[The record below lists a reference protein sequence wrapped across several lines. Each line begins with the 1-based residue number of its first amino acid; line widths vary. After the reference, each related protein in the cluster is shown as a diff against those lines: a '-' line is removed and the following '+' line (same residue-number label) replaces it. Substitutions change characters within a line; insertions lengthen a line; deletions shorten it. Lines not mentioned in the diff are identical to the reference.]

1 MELTALTLNCW
12 GIAGVSKDRRSRI
25 LAIANHLILGNYDFV
40 FLQEVWVEDDFQIIV
55 RKVANT
61 YPYSHYFHSGVIG
74 GGVCILSKAKIVD
87 VYFHAWSLNGYV
99 HKIQHGDWF
108 GGKGVGLCTVIYHG
122 LKINLYVTHLHAEY
136 DRENDEYRAHRAVQA
151 FETSQMIRYTRK
163 MADVSILGGDLNT
176 EPGDL
181 AYRLICDH
189 TSLQDLYLTT
199 GKPEVEGM
207 TSETPANSYTATES
221 LRVCPSGKRIDY
233 VMCSSRKGLRI
244 ETVDVS
250 IPLPSRVPDCSFSYS
265 DHEAVCAKF
274 RILETQ
280 STAKQVQN
288 QQSPVETLNEALQV
302 TGQRFCSNRVS
313 TAKYNALSFL
323 PCFLFEQFRRYSNC
337 FFLFIALLQKRHKA
351 DQETNKRQVE
361 VLRDG
366 QWLWLTWQQI
376 NVGDVVRVRAGAFFP
391 ADLLLISSSEPHSL
405 CYIETANLDGETNLK
420 IRQALPTTAKLLSVS
435 ALKDLQ
441 GILHC
446 ELPNRHLYEFNGT
459 LRLAKY
465 EPLALGPDQLLQR
478 GARLQNTKWATGIV
492 LYTGHE
498 TKLLQNSSAAA
509 PLKRSTVD
517 QAANMQILLLFFLLV
532 LLSLLASSCNEIWA
546 SNFGFQHWY
555 LGLEDLPTANFGYNL
570 LTYIILFN
578 NLIPISLQVT
588 IEMVRFIQ
596 ATFINNDMEMYHVET
611 DTPACART
619 SNLNEELGQVKYVFS
634 DKTGTLTQN
643 VMEFQ
648 QCSVGGTIYSANND
662 VIVNSSGMASS
673 MVQDLTSKHS
683 NAPYIRE
690 FLTLLAVCHTV
701 IPEKDDTN
709 PNVLH
714 YHAASPDER
723 ALVQGAARLGWVL
736 SSRTP
741 ETLTITAEGMEHR
754 YQLLHVLEFSSDR
767 KRMSVIVR
775 TPSGKI
781 KLFCK
786 GADTVIYER
795 LGSAAPTGPQQHQ
808 QYIRQVTTNHLESF
822 AREGLRT
829 LCCAVAEIPHDIYE
843 EWKHTYHRASTSMQN
858 REEKLSDAANLI
870 ENNLVLLGATA
881 IEDKLQDQVPETIGA
896 LLDADIRMWM
906 LTGDKQE
913 TAINIGHACR
923 LLNSNMELL
932 VMNEE
937 SLDGT
942 REVIG
947 RWLSTRSE
955 GSSPLSSTMASSA
968 ALVVDGQTL
977 KYAMSCDL
985 KKDFLQL
992 CLQCR
997 AVICCR
1003 VTPSQKAEIVEAVTV
1018 ETQAVTLAIG
1028 DGANDVAMIQK
1039 AHVGV
1044 GISGMEG
1051 LQAACASDY
1060 SIAQFR
1066 FLRRL
1071 LLVHGASNYYRMC
1084 RLILYSFYK
1093 NITLYVIELWF
1104 AHYSAWS
1111 GQILFERWT
1120 IGLYNVLFT
1129 AAPPLALGL
1138 FDRRCTAEVSYRY
1151 PQLYKPSQTAQHFNV
1166 KVFWFWMLK
1175 ALVHSVLLFWLP
1187 LVAFGEDIVWSHGKD
1202 GGYLILGNAVYTY
1215 VVVTVCLKA
1224 ALETSSWT
1232 WLSLLAIGGSVLT
1245 WFLFLAF
1252 YSHFWPSLPIAANM
1266 AGMSHMLMSSPVFWL
1281 GLILAPVT
1289 ALLSDFS
1296 IKTFWNTMFKSFTD
1310 QVCEREI
1317 NLQRSESGK
1326 LLDSQRRDSRTK
1338 LVETARLLR
1347 NVRNVFRRPNLTSDG
1362 ARGQTELELSRKLS

>member
-1 MELTALTLNCW
+1 
-12 GIAGVSKDRRSRI
+12 
-25 LAIANHLILGNYDFV
+25 
-40 FLQEVWVEDDFQIIV
+40 
-55 RKVANT
+55 
-61 YPYSHYFHSGVIG
+61 
-74 GGVCILSKAKIVD
+74 
-87 VYFHAWSLNGYV
+87 
-99 HKIQHGDWF
+99 
-108 GGKGVGLCTVIYHG
+108 
-122 LKINLYVTHLHAEY
+122 
-136 DRENDEYRAHRAVQA
+136 
-151 FETSQMIRYTRK
+151 
-163 MADVSILGGDLNT
+163 
-176 EPGDL
+176 
-181 AYRLICDH
+181 
-189 TSLQDLYLTT
+189 
-199 GKPEVEGM
+199 M
-207 TSETPANSYTATES
+207 TSETPANSYTASES
-221 LRVCPSGKRIDY
+221 LRACPNGKRIDF
-233 VMCSSRKGLRI
+233 VMCSSRKGLQI
-244 ETVDVS
+244 ETIDVN
-250 IPLPSRVPDCSFSYS
+250 IPLPPRIPNYPFSYS

-280 STAKQVQN
+280 SVSAN
-288 QQSPVETLNEALQV
+288 QKWSKDTSISSLKEALQV

-391 ADLLLISSSEPHSL
+391 ADLILISSSEPHSL

-420 IRQALPTTAKLLSVS
+420 IRQALPATAKLLSVT
-435 ALKDLQ
+435 ALKDVQ
-441 GILHC
+441 GTLHC
-446 ELPNRHLYEFNGT
+446 ELPNRHLYEFTGT
-459 LRLAKY
+459 LRLANR

-588 IEMVRFIQ
+588 IEMVRFMQ

-648 QCSVGGTIYSANND
+648 QCSVGGTIYSAKSD
-662 VIVNSSGMASS
+662 VVVNSSGMASS
-673 MVQDLTSKHS
+673 MVQDLTAKHS

-701 IPEKDDTN
+701 IPEKDETN
-709 PNVLH
+709 PEILH

-723 ALVQGAARLGWVL
+723 ALIQGAARLGWVL

-754 YQLLHVLEFSSDR
+754 YQLLHILEFTSDR

-808 QYIRQVTTNHLESF
+808 QYIRQVTTNHLEAF

-843 EWKHTYHRASTSMQN
+843 EWKHTYHRASVSMQN
-858 REEKLSDAANLI
+858 REEKLADAANLI

-881 IEDKLQDQVPETIGA
+881 IEDKLQEEVPETIGA
-896 LLDADIRMWM
+896 LLEADIRMWM

-955 GSSPLSSTMASSA
+955 GSSPLSTTMASSA

-1003 VTPSQKAEIVEAVTV
+1003 VTPSQKAEIVEAVTI

-1104 AHYSAWS
+1104 AHHSAWS

-1151 PQLYKPSQTAQHFNV
+1151 PQLYKPSQSAQHFNV
-1166 KVFWFWMLK
+1166 KVFWYWMTK
-1175 ALVHSVLLFWLP
+1175 ALIHSVLLFGLP
-1187 LVAFGEDIVWSHGKD
+1187 LMAFGEDIVWSNGKD

-1224 ALETSSWT
+1224 ALETYSWT

-1252 YSHFWPSLPIAANM
+1252 YSHFWPSLPLAANM
-1266 AGMSHMLMSSPVFWL
+1266 AGMSHMLLSSPVFWW

-1296 IKTFWNTMFKSFTD
+1296 IKTLWNTMFKSFTD

-1338 LVETARLLR
+1338 LVETARLMR
-1347 NVRNVFRRPNLTSDG
+1347 SVRNVFRRPNASSDG
-1362 ARGQTELELSRKLS
+1362 ARGQTELELSRKSS

>member
-1 MELTALTLNCW
+1 MGTF
-12 GIAGVSKDRRSRI
+12 GIISR
-25 LAIANHLILGNYDFV
+25 LS
-40 FLQEVWVEDDFQIIV
+40 EEEDDQ
-55 RKVANT
+55 T
-61 YPYSHYFHSGVIG
+61 SG
-74 GGVCILSKAKIVD
+74 
-87 VYFHAWSLNGYV
+87 
-99 HKIQHGDWF
+99 
-108 GGKGVGLCTVIYHG
+108 
-122 LKINLYVTHLHAEY
+122 
-136 DRENDEYRAHRAVQA
+136 
-151 FETSQMIRYTRK
+151 
-163 MADVSILGGDLNT
+163 
-176 EPGDL
+176 
-181 AYRLICDH
+181 
-189 TSLQDLYLTT
+189 
-199 GKPEVEGM
+199 
-207 TSETPANSYTATES
+207 ATEAAECVE
-221 LRVCPSGKRIDY
+221 LRAIRI
-233 VMCSSRKGLRI
+233 
-244 ETVDVS
+244 
-250 IPLPSRVPDCSFSYS
+250 
-265 DHEAVCAKF
+265 
-274 RILETQ
+274 
-280 STAKQVQN
+280 
-288 QQSPVETLNEALQV
+288 QV

-313 TAKYNALSFL
+313 TAKYNFVSFL

-337 FFLFIALLQKRHKA
+337 FFLFIALLQQIPDVSPTGRYTTLVPLLFILAVSATKEIVEDFKRHKA

-361 VLRDG
+361 VLRGG
-366 QWLWLTWQQI
+366 QWLWLAWQQI

-391 ADLLLISSSEPHSL
+391 ADLILISSSEPHSL

-435 ALKDLQ
+435 ALGHLQ
-441 GILHC
+441 GTLHC
-446 ELPNRHLYEFNGT
+446 ELPNRHLYEFTGT
-459 LRLAKY
+459 LRLTNH

-532 LLSLLASSCNEIWA
+532 MLALLASSFNEFWA
-546 SNFGFQHWY
+546 SYFGFSHWY

-588 IEMVRFIQ
+588 IEVVRFFQ
-596 ATFINNDMEMYHVET
+596 ATFINNDSEMYHVAT
-611 DTPACART
+611 NTPACART
-619 SNLNEELGQVKYVFS
+619 SNLNEELGQVKYVFT

-643 VMEFQ
+643 IMEFQ
-648 QCSVGGTIYSANND
+648 QCSVGGTIYAAKND
-662 VIVNSSGMASS
+662 VVVNSSGMASS
-673 MVQDLTSKHS
+673 MIQDLSAKHS

-701 IPEKDDTN
+701 IPEKDETN
-709 PNVLH
+709 PDILH

-723 ALVQGAARLGWVL
+723 ALIQGAARLGWVL

-741 ETLTITAEGMEHR
+741 ETITITAEGMEHR
-754 YQLLHVLEFSSDR
+754 YQLLHILEFSSDR

-795 LGSAAPTGPQQHQ
+795 LGSVVPTGPQQHQ
-808 QYIRQVTTNHLESF
+808 QYIRQVTTSHLEAF

-843 EWKHTYHRASTSMQN
+843 EWKHTYHRASISMQN
-858 REEKLSDAANLI
+858 REEKLADAANLI

-881 IEDKLQDQVPETIGA
+881 IEDKLQEEVPETIEA
-896 LLDADIRMWM
+896 LLEADIRVWM

-932 VMNEE
+932 VMNED

-955 GSSPLSSTMASSA
+955 GSSPLSITMASSA

-1018 ETQAVTLAIG
+1018 ERQAVTLAIG

-1166 KVFWFWMLK
+1166 KVFWYWMLK
-1175 ALVHSVLLFWLP
+1175 ALLHSMLLFWLP
-1187 LVAFGEDIVWSHGKD
+1187 LMAFGEDIVWSNGKD

-1252 YSHFWPSLPIAANM
+1252 YSHFWPSLPLAANM
-1266 AGMSHMLMSSPVFWL
+1266 AGMSHMLLSSPVFWW
-1281 GLILAPVT
+1281 GLIMAPAT
-1289 ALLSDFS
+1289 ALLPDFS

-1338 LVETARLLR
+1338 LVETARLMR
-1347 NVRNVFRRPNLTSDG
+1347 SVRNVFRRPHTSSDG
-1362 ARGQTELELSRKLS
+1362 ARGQTELELSHGYAFSQEEHGAVRQGDMVRAYDTTLPSRSMDKL

>member
-1 MELTALTLNCW
+1 MF
-12 GIAGVSKDRRSRI
+12 R
-25 LAIANHLILGNYDFV
+25 
-40 FLQEVWVEDDFQIIV
+40 Q
-55 RKVANT
+55 
-61 YPYSHYFHSGVIG
+61 P
-74 GGVCILSKAKIVD
+74 VD
-87 VYFHAWSLNGYV
+87 T
-99 HKIQHGDWF
+99 Q
-108 GGKGVGLCTVIYHG
+108 
-122 LKINLYVTHLHAEY
+122 
-136 DRENDEYRAHRAVQA
+136 R
-151 FETSQMIRYTRK
+151 
-163 MADVSILGGDLNT
+163 
-176 EPGDL
+176 
-181 AYRLICDH
+181 
-189 TSLQDLYLTT
+189 
-199 GKPEVEGM
+199 
-207 TSETPANSYTATES
+207 
-221 LRVCPSGKRIDY
+221 
-233 VMCSSRKGLRI
+233 SSR
-244 ETVDVS
+244 S
-250 IPLPSRVPDCSFSYS
+250 C
-265 DHEAVCAKF
+265 
-274 RILETQ
+274 
-280 STAKQVQN
+280 
-288 QQSPVETLNEALQV
+288 
-302 TGQRFCSNRVS
+302 
-313 TAKYNALSFL
+313 SFL
-323 PCFLFEQFRRYSNC
+323 PC
-337 FFLFIALLQKRHKA
+337 LLRKRSSKTSHKA
-351 DQETNKRQVE
+351 DEETNRRQVE

-376 NVGDVVRVRAGAFFP
+376 NVGDIVRVRAGAFFP
-391 ADLLLISSSEPHSL
+391 ADLLLLSSSEPHSL

-420 IRQALPTTAKLLSVS
+420 IRQALPTTANLLSAS
-435 ALKDLQ
+435 ALSELH

-446 ELPNRHLYEFNGT
+446 EQPNRHLYEFNGT
-459 LRLAKY
+459 LRLTKH
-465 EPLALGPDQLLQR
+465 EPLALGPDQVLQR
-478 GARLQNTKWATGIV
+478 GARLQNTKWATGVV

-498 TKLLQNSSAAA
+498 TKLLQNSAVAA

-517 QAANMQILLLFFLLV
+517 QVTNVQILLLFFLLV
-532 LLSLLASSCNEIWA
+532 LLCLLASSCNELWTSSKGA
-546 SNFGFQHWY
+546 FHWY
-555 LGLEDLPTANFGYNL
+555 LGLEDVPTANFGYNL
-570 LTYIILFN
+570 LTFIILFN

-588 IEMVRFIQ
+588 IEVVRYIQ
-596 ATFINNDMEMYHVET
+596 ATFINNDLEMYHAET

-648 QCSVGGTIYSANND
+648 QCSVGGTVYAASDDLVATI
-662 VIVNSSGMASS
+662 GGSS
-673 MVQDLTSKHS
+673 MLQDLRSNHS

-701 IPEKDDTN
+701 IPERDETH
-709 PNVLH
+709 PGVLH

-723 ALVQGAARLGWVL
+723 ALVRGAARLGWVL
-736 SSRTP
+736 SARTP
-741 ETLTITAEGMEHR
+741 ETLTITAEGGEHR

-808 QYIRQVTTNHLESF
+808 QYIRQVTTSHLEAF

-829 LCCAVAEIPHDIYE
+829 LCCAVAEIPHDVYE
-843 EWKHTYHRASTSMQN
+843 EWKHTYHRAATSMQN

-870 ENNLVLLGATA
+870 ENNLILLGATA
-881 IEDKLQDQVPETIGA
+881 IEDKLQEGVPETIGA

-923 LLNSNMELL
+923 LLNPNMELL
-932 VMNEE
+932 VMNED
-937 SLDGT
+937 SLDAT

-955 GSSPLSSTMASSA
+955 GSSPLTSTMASSA
-968 ALVVDGQTL
+968 ALVIDGQTL
-977 KYAMSCDL
+977 RFALSCDL

-997 AVICCR
+997 AVVCCR
-1003 VTPSQKAEIVEAVTV
+1003 VTPSQKAEVVEAVTI

-1066 FLRRL
+1066 YLRRL

-1093 NITLYVIELWF
+1093 NITLYVMELWF
-1104 AHYSAWS
+1104 ALYSAWS

-1138 FDRRCTAEVSYRY
+1138 FDRRCTAEVSFRY
-1151 PQLYKPSQTAQHFNV
+1151 PQLYKPSQSAQHFNV
-1166 KVFWFWMLK
+1166 RVFWYWTLK
-1175 ALVHSVLLFWLP
+1175 ALVHSMLLFWLP
-1187 LVAFGEDIVWSHGKD
+1187 LMAFGQDIVWSNGKE
-1202 GGYLILGNAVYTY
+1202 GGYLVLGNAVYTY

-1224 ALETSSWT
+1224 ALETTSWT
-1232 WLSLLAIGGSVLT
+1232 WLSLLAIGGSVLA

-1266 AGMSHMLMSSPVFWL
+1266 AGMSHMLLGSPVFWF
-1281 GLILAPVT
+1281 GLILAPIT
-1289 ALLSDFS
+1289 ALLMDYS
-1296 IKTFWNTMFKSFTD
+1296 IKTVMNTMFKSFTD

-1317 NLQRSESGK
+1317 TLQRSESGK

-1338 LVETARLLR
+1338 YETI
-1347 NVRNVFRRPNLTSDG
+1347 SI
-1362 ARGQTELELSRKLS
+1362 